1 MMHVLKS
8 GLCLYP
14 TKPIKLEF
22 ILEDPEIAGILT
34 CYTLLQEHRKLRLL
48 EAIYVMVLQPGYQSG
63 EKLFFFSFPSDLTAH
78 WYVTSCWHQKKVT
91 VEKSL
96 LLGSNTKHFWHVWK
110 SGVLSAQEKR
120 GFGKCG
126 IELHTRA
133 LVWIRA
139 PKHFGAFGSGPV
151 YHWDEARWKTW
162 I

>member
-63 EKLFFFSFPSDLTAH
+63 EKLLFFSFPSDLTAH
-78 WYVTSCWHQKKVT
+78 
-91 VEKSL
+91 
-96 LLGSNTKHFWHVWK
+96 
-110 SGVLSAQEKR
+110 
-120 GFGKCG
+120 
-126 IELHTRA
+126 
-133 LVWIRA
+133 
-139 PKHFGAFGSGPV
+139 
-151 YHWDEARWKTW
+151 
-162 I
+162 